1 MQPIVNCNFAVNLTH
16 STNQNIE
23 AMKELKTATKN
34 TPCGRG
40 GLVSVACNWGK
51 KTLLSMMLFIVSTVM
66 YAQTEASGTVID
78 ETGEGVIGATVME
91 KGTSNGAV
99 TDLDGNFKL
108 SVAAGATIVITY
120 IGYDAVEMPAASGM
134 QIQLKENAS
143 ELAELVVT
151 GYQTQ
156 RKADLTG
163 SVAVVKTDELKTSSD
178 TDPMRALQGK
188 VPGMTVTS
196 DGSPVGAGR
205 VRIRGIG
212 SFNSSQDPLF
222 IIDGVPTTTN
232 LNTLN
237 MNDIESMQ
245 VLKDAASA
253 SIYGSRAANGV
264 IIITTRSGKK
274 GEKVKVDFSAN
285 LTAQFYNSQ
294 TMMKLANTSEYA
306 TSMAQAALNDGLD
319 PVAYASNYGLN
330 LNASA
335 GTPIRAYNP
344 ATGQYVDYTVN
355 GLYDG
360 YINSKKTMRFSDT
373 DWLDVISR
381 TGFSQNYDLSISNAT
396 DKYSALVSF
405 GYKKNNGIL
414 KYTDFESFS
423 GRINTSYNVNKLI
436 TLGENLTITYS
447 DQVDCQPLE
456 NALKMAPTVP
466 VYEEDGETFSGPV
479 GGMSDRQN
487 PLRELY
493 HNRDNRLKIWRI
505 FGNAFVNITPIKG
518 LVLRSSFGIDYDAG
532 FIHSVTYT
540 WHSDVV
546 NNSTPSATVSQGND
560 MKWTW
565 SNTATYNFNI
575 GPEHTID
582 LLAGLELYS
591 QTRDDFASY
600 AQMYAIENYNYM
612 WPNAATGTQ
621 RATGIEEGYNL
632 VSLFGKANYNYKDLV
647 LASFTIR
654 RDGSSRFGE
663 NNRYGTFPAFTL
675 GYRVSQHLNQEWI
688 SDMKLRAS
696 WGATGNQAISNYA
709 RYGLYAATYGGGRNE
724 STAYD
729 LALAGSGIY
738 PSGYRATQAQNND
751 LKWET
756 TTQWNF
762 GVDFN
767 LFRSSVYGS
776 IDAYVKKV
784 KDMLINPAYLGSM
797 GEGGASW
804 LNGPSLQNWGMEFAA
819 GYRGTT
825 SYGLK
830 YNVNGNLDFFRNKVT
845 YLPETT
851 TGSYVHTSKQ
861 NLVEAKKPY
870 GSIVGYVV
878 DGLYQNREEVLAS
891 GQENARVGGL
901 KYADLDGNGVI
912 NENDQTWI
920 FNPVPNFSWGLN
932 VDLSYKNFDFSMFWQ
947 GVAGQDVYNNQKFQT
962 DFYSITDAGSNK
974 GNRMLGAWTTDNTNS
989 TIPALTTN
997 NTGNEGR
1004 ASSYFVENGSYA
1016 KLRQVQIGYNL
1027 PTSFIEKLKMSSAR
1041 IYFSG
1046 HNLLTI
1052 KSSSLT
1058 CSDPENPNWAY
1069 PNSTSFSFGIQTSF

>member
-1 MQPIVNCNFAVNLTH
+1 
-16 STNQNIE
+16 
-23 AMKELKTATKN
+23 MKQLK
-34 TPCGRG
+34 R
-40 GLVSVACNWGK
+40 L
-51 KTLLSMMLFIVSTVM
+51 LLSLLLMTTCAASF
-66 YAQTEASGTVID
+66 AQKVEASGTVID
-78 ETGEGVIGATVME
+78 ATGEGVIGATVME
-91 KGTSNGAV
+91 KGTTNGTV
-99 TDLDGNFKL
+99 TDFDGNFKL
-108 SVAAGATIVITY
+108 QVNEGATLVISY
-120 IGYDAVEMPAASGM
+120 IGFKTEELPAATGM
-134 QIQLKENAS
+134 QVTMQDNAK
-143 ELAELVVT
+143 ELAEVVVT

-163 SVAVVKTDELKTSSD
+163 SVAVVKTDELKSSSD

-188 VPGMTVTS
+188 VPGMTITS
-196 DGSPVGAGR
+196 NGSPVGAGT

-264 IIITTRSGKK
+264 IIITTRQGKK
-274 GEKVKVDFSAN
+274 GDKLKVDFSAN
-285 LTAQFYNSQ
+285 LTAQFYNNQSK
-294 TMMKLANTSEYA
+294 MKLMNSSEYA
-306 TSMAQAALNDGLD
+306 IAMAQAAMNDGID

-335 GTPIRAYNP
+335 GIPIQAYDP
-344 ATGQYVDYTVN
+344 ATGQMRQFTVN

-360 YINSKKTMRFSDT
+360 FLNSKRTMRFSNT
-373 DWLDVISR
+373 DWLDEISR
-381 TGFSQNYDLSISNAT
+381 TGFMQNYDLSISNAT
-396 DKYSALVSF
+396 DRSSALVSF
-405 GYKKNNGIL
+405 GYKKNDGIL

-423 GRINTSYNVNKLI
+423 GRVNTSFKVNKLVTI
-436 TLGENLTITYS
+436 GENLTITYS
-447 DQVDCQPLE
+447 DQVDIQPLE
-456 NALKMAPTVP
+456 NALKMSPTLP
-466 VYEEDGETFSGPV
+466 VYEEDGVTFSGPV

-505 FGNAFVNITPIKG
+505 FGNAFVNITPVKG
-518 LVLRSSFGIDYDAG
+518 LTLRSSFGIDYDAG

-546 NNSTPSATVSQGND
+546 NNSTPSSTVSQGND

-565 SNTATYNFNI
+565 SNTATYNFVLANQ
-575 GPEHTID
+575 HTFN
-582 LLAGLELYS
+582 LLAGVELHK
-591 QTRDDFASY
+591 QNRDDFSSY

-621 RATGIEEGYNL
+621 RASGIEEGYRL
-632 VSLFGKANYNYKDLV
+632 LSFFGKVDYNWKDLL

-663 NNRYGTFPAFTL
+663 HNKYGTFPAFTL
-675 GYRVSQHLNQEWI
+675 GYRISQHLNQNWI
-688 SDMKLRAS
+688 DDLKLRAS
-696 WGATGNQAISNYA
+696 WGQTGNQAISNYA
-709 RYGLYAATYGGGRNE
+709 RYGLYAATYGGERNE

-729 LALAGSGIY
+729 LYLQGSGIF
-738 PSGYRATQAQNND
+738 PSGYRATQAQNDD

-756 TTQWNF
+756 TEQYNV
-762 GVDFN
+762 GLDFTFFN
-767 LFRSSVYGS
+767 NSLYGTA
-776 IDAYVKKV
+776 DAYIKEV

-804 LNGPSLQNWGMEFAA
+804 LNGPSLKNWGMEFAL
-819 GYRGTT
+819 GYRHTT
-825 SYGLK
+825 AYGLK
-830 YNVNGNLDFFRNKVT
+830 YNINGNLDFFRNWVT

-851 TGSYVHTSKQ
+851 TGSYVHTAKE

-878 DGLYQNREEVLAS
+878 DGLFQSREDVLAS

-912 NENDQTWI
+912 NEQDQDWI

-932 VDLSYKNFDFSMFWQ
+932 VELSYKNFDFSMFWQ
-947 GVAGQDVYNNQKFQT
+947 GVAGVDVYNNQKFQT

-974 GNRMLGAWTTDNTNS
+974 GNRMLDAWTTANTGS
-989 TIPALTTN
+989 LIPALTTN
-997 NTGNEGR
+997 NVGAENR

-1016 KLRQVQIGYNL
+1016 KLRQVQLGYNL
-1027 PTSFIEKLKMSSAR
+1027 PQSLLNKVKMSSAR
-1041 IYFSG
+1041 VFISG

-1069 PNSTSFSFGIQTSF
+1069 PNSTSVSFGLQVGF

>member
-1 MQPIVNCNFAVNLTH
+1 
-16 STNQNIE
+16 
-23 AMKELKTATKN
+23 MKQLK
-34 TPCGRG
+34 R
-40 GLVSVACNWGK
+40 L
-51 KTLLSMMLFIVSTVM
+51 LLSLLLMTTCAASF
-66 YAQTEASGTVID
+66 AQKVEASGTIID
-78 ETGEGVIGATVME
+78 ATGEGVIGATVME
-91 KGTSNGAV
+91 KGTTNGTV
-99 TDLDGNFKL
+99 TDFDGNFKMQ
-108 SVAAGATIVITY
+108 VNEGATLVISY
-120 IGYDAVEMPAASGM
+120 IGFKTEELPASTGM
-134 QIQLKENAS
+134 QVTMQDNAK
-143 ELAELVVT
+143 ELAEVVVT

-163 SVAVVKTDELKTSSD
+163 SVAVVKTDELKSSSD

-188 VPGMTVTS
+188 VPGMTITS
-196 DGSPVGAGR
+196 NGSPVGAGT

-264 IIITTRSGKK
+264 IIITTRQGKK
-274 GEKVKVDFSAN
+274 GDKLKVDFSAN
-285 LTAQFYNSQ
+285 LTAQFYNNQSK
-294 TMMKLANTSEYA
+294 MKLMNSSEYA
-306 TSMAQAALNDGLD
+306 IAMAQAAMNDGLD

-335 GTPIRAYNP
+335 GIPIQAYDP
-344 ATGQYVDYTVN
+344 ATGQMRQFTVN
-355 GLYDG
+355 GFYDG
-360 YINSKKTMRFSDT
+360 FLNLKKTMRFSDT
-373 DWLDVISR
+373 DWLDEISR
-381 TGFSQNYDLSISNAT
+381 TGFMQNYDLSISNAT
-396 DKYSALVSF
+396 DRSSALVSF
-405 GYKKNNGIL
+405 GYKKNDGIL

-423 GRINTSYNVNKLI
+423 GRVNTSFKVNKLVTI
-436 TLGENLTITYS
+436 GENVTITYS
-447 DQVDCQPLE
+447 DQVDIQPLE
-456 NALKMAPTVP
+456 NALKMSPTLP
-466 VYEEDGETFSGPV
+466 VYEEDGVTFSGPV

-505 FGNAFVNITPIKG
+505 FGNAFVNITPVKG
-518 LVLRSSFGIDYDAG
+518 LTLRSSFGIDYDAG

-546 NNSTPSATVSQGND
+546 NNSTPSSTVSQGND

-565 SNTATYNFNI
+565 SNTATYNFVLANQ
-575 GPEHTID
+575 HTFN
-582 LLAGLELYS
+582 LLAGVELHK
-591 QTRDDFASY
+591 QNRDDFSSY

-621 RATGIEEGYNL
+621 RASGIEEGYRL
-632 VSLFGKANYNYKDLV
+632 LSFFGKVDYNWKDLL

-663 NNRYGTFPAFTL
+663 HNKYGTFPAFTL
-675 GYRVSQHLNQEWI
+675 GYRISQHMNQNWI
-688 SDMKLRAS
+688 DDLKLRAS
-696 WGATGNQAISNYA
+696 WGQTGNQAISNYA
-709 RYGLYAATYGGGRNE
+709 RYGLYAATYGGERNE

-729 LALAGSGIY
+729 LYLQGSGIF
-738 PSGYRATQAQNND
+738 PSGYRATQAQNDD

-756 TTQWNF
+756 TEQYNV
-762 GVDFN
+762 GLDFTFFN
-767 LFRSSVYGS
+767 NSLYGTA
-776 IDAYVKKV
+776 DAYIKEV

-804 LNGPSLQNWGMEFAA
+804 LNGPSLKNWGMEFAL
-819 GYRGTT
+819 GYRHTT
-825 SYGLK
+825 AYGLK
-830 YNVNGNLDFFRNKVT
+830 YNINGNLDFFRNWVT

-851 TGSYVHTSKQ
+851 TGSYVHTAKE

-878 DGLYQNREEVLAS
+878 DGLFQSREDVLAS

-912 NENDQTWI
+912 NEQDQDWI

-932 VDLSYKNFDFSMFWQ
+932 VELSYKNFDFSMFWQ
-947 GVAGQDVYNNQKFQT
+947 GVAGVDVYNNQKFQT

-974 GNRMLGAWTTDNTNS
+974 GNRMLDAWTTANTGS
-989 TIPALTTN
+989 LIPALTTN
-997 NTGNEGR
+997 NVGAENR

-1016 KLRQVQIGYNL
+1016 KLRQVQLGYNL
-1027 PTSFIEKLKMSSAR
+1027 PQSLLNKVKMSSAR
-1041 IYFSG
+1041 VFISG

-1069 PNSTSFSFGIQTSF
+1069 PNSTSVSFGLQVGF

>member
-1 MQPIVNCNFAVNLTH
+1 
-16 STNQNIE
+16 
-23 AMKELKTATKN
+23 MKHLL
-34 TPCGRG
+34 R
-40 GLVSVACNWGK
+40 L
-51 KTLLSMMLFIVSTVM
+51 LLSAMLIVSSTTLN
-66 YAQTEASGTVID
+66 AQTEITGTVVD
-78 ETGEGVIGATVME
+78 PTGEPIIGATVME
-91 KGTSNGAV
+91 QGTSNGAV
-99 TDLDGNFKL
+99 TDIDGNFTVK
-108 SVAAGATIVITY
+108 VEAGKTLVFTY
-120 IGYDAVEMPAASGM
+120 IGFDKLELPAQQGM
-134 QIQLKENAS
+134 QVTMRDNAS
-143 ELAELVVT
+143 ELAEVVVT
-151 GYQTQ
+151 GYQVQ

-188 VPGMTVTS
+188 VPGMTITS
-196 DGSPVGAGR
+196 DGSPVGAGT

-274 GEKVKVDFSAN
+274 GDKVKVDFSSN
-285 LTAQFYNSQ
+285 LTVQFYNSQ
-294 TMMKLANTSEYA
+294 TMMKLANTAEYA
-306 TSMAQAALNDGLD
+306 TAMAQAALNDGLD

-344 ATGQYVDYTVN
+344 ATGEYNEYTVN

-360 YINSKKTMRFSDT
+360 YINSKRTMRFSDT
-373 DWLDVISR
+373 DWLDEISR
-381 TGFSQNYDLSISNAT
+381 TGFLQNYDLSISNAN
-396 DKYSALVSF
+396 DKSSALFSL

-414 KYTDFESFS
+414 KYTDFESIS
-423 GRINTSYNVNKLI
+423 GRINTSYKINSIV
-436 TLGENLTITYS
+436 TVGENATITYS
-447 DQVDCQPLE
+447 NQVDCQPLE

-466 VYEEDGETFSGPV
+466 VYEEDGVTFSGPV

-505 FGNAFVNITPIKG
+505 FGNAYVNITPIKG
-518 LVLRSSFGIDYDAG
+518 LLLRSNFGIDYDSG
-532 FIHSVTYT
+532 FIHAVTYT

-546 NNSTPSATVSQGND
+546 NNSTPSATVSQAND

-575 GPEHTID
+575 GAEHTFNV
-582 LLAGLELYS
+582 LAGLELHS
-591 QTRDDFASY
+591 QNRDDFSSY
-600 AQMYAIENYNYM
+600 AQMFALETYKYM

-621 RATGIEEGYNL
+621 RATGIEEGYHL
-632 VSLFGKANYNYKDLV
+632 VSLFGKIDYNWKDLL

-663 NNRYGTFPAFTL
+663 NNRYGTFPAVTL
-675 GYRVSQHLNQEWI
+675 GYRLSQHLNQSWI
-688 SDMKLRAS
+688 DDLKLRAS
-696 WGATGNQAISNYA
+696 WGETGNQAISNYA

-729 LALAGSGIY
+729 LQLAGSGIF
-738 PSGYRATQAQNND
+738 PSGFRATQSQNNN

-756 TTQWNF
+756 TEQYNF
-762 GVDFN
+762 GIDYTLLN
-767 LFRSSVYGS
+767 NSLYGTV
-776 IDAYVKKV
+776 DAYVKKV

-819 GYRGTT
+819 GYRHTT
-825 SYGLK
+825 AYGLR
-830 YNVNGNLDFFRNKVT
+830 YNVNGNLDFYRSKVT

-851 TGSYVHTSKQ
+851 TGSYVHTSKE
-861 NLVEAKKPY
+861 NLVESKKPY

-878 DGLYQNREEVLAS
+878 DGLYQSREEVLAS

-901 KYADLDGNGVI
+901 KYADLDGNGII

-932 VDLSYKNFDFSMFWQ
+932 FDLSYKDFDFSMFWQ

-974 GNRMLGAWTTDNTNS
+974 GNRMLGAWTLANRSSD
-989 TIPALTTN
+989 IPALTTN

-1027 PTSFIEKLKMSSAR
+1027 PTSLLEKAKISSAR
-1041 IYFSG
+1041 VYVSG
-1046 HNLLTI
+1046 HNLLTL
-1052 KSSSLT
+1052 KSSGLT

-1069 PNSTSFSFGIQTSF
+1069 PNSTSFSLGLQVSF

>member
-1 MQPIVNCNFAVNLTH
+1 MKQAKRFILSFLSLLLTM
-16 STNQNIE
+16 
-23 AMKELKTATKN
+23 A
-34 TPCGRG
+34 
-40 GLVSVACNWGK
+40 
-51 KTLLSMMLFIVSTVM
+51 M
-66 YAQTEASGTVID
+66 YAQQEI
-78 ETGEGVIGATVME
+78 TGNVVDPEGEPVIGATVME
-91 KGTSNGAV
+91 KGTSNGV
-99 TDLDGNFKL
+99 ITDIDGNFRVKVK
-108 SVAAGATIVITY
+108 SGATLVFSY
-120 IGYDAVEMPAASGM
+120 IGYDTQELPAQNGM
-134 QIQLKENAS
+134 QVTLKEDAT
-143 ELAELVVT
+143 ELAEVVVV

-163 SVAVVKTDELKTSSD
+163 SVAVVQTKELKTSAD

-188 VPGMTVTS
+188 VPGMTITS
-196 DGSPVGAGR
+196 DGSPVGAGT

-274 GEKVKVDFSAN
+274 GDKLKIDFSAN
-285 LTAQFYNSQ
+285 LTAQFYNKQS
-294 TMMKLANTSEYA
+294 MMKLANTADYA
-306 TSMAQAALNDGLD
+306 TSMAQAAMNDGLD
-319 PVAYASNYGLN
+319 PEQYANNYGLT
-330 LNASA
+330 LHAPA
-335 GTPIRAYNP
+335 GTPISAWNP
-344 ATGQYVDYTVN
+344 ATGQMESFTVN

-360 YINSKKTMRFSDT
+360 FMNSKKTMRFSDT
-373 DWLDVISR
+373 DWLDEISR
-381 TGFSQNYDLSISNAT
+381 TGFSQNYDLSISGAT
-396 DKYSALVSF
+396 DKFSALFSA
-405 GYKKNNGIL
+405 GYKKNKGIL

-423 GRINTSYNVNKLI
+423 GRINTSYKLNSI
-436 TLGENLTITYS
+436 VTVGENLTVTYS
-447 DQVDCQPLE
+447 NQADCQPLE
-456 NALKMAPTVP
+456 NALKMAPTLP
-466 VYEEDGETFSGPV
+466 VYEEDGTTFSGPV

-505 FGNAFVNITPIKG
+505 FGNAFVNLTPVKG
-518 LVLRSSFGIDYDAG
+518 LTLRSSFGIDYDAG

-546 NNSTPSATVSQGND
+546 NNSTPSSTVSQAND

-565 SNTATYNFNI
+565 SNTATYNFVLNN
-575 GPEHTID
+575 EHTFNVLGGI
-582 LLAGLELYS
+582 ELYS
-591 QTRDDFASY
+591 QTRDDFSAY
-600 AQMYAIENYNYM
+600 AQMYAIENYKYM

-621 RATGIEEGYNL
+621 RANGIEEGYHL
-632 VSLFGKANYNYKDLV
+632 VSFFGKADYNWKDLI

-654 RDGSSRFGE
+654 HDGSSRFGE
-663 NNRYGTFPAFTL
+663 NNRYGTFPAATI
-675 GYRVSQHLNQEWI
+675 GYRLSQNLNLDWL
-688 SDMKLRAS
+688 SDLKLRAS
-696 WGATGNQAISNYA
+696 WGQTGNQAISNYA

-729 LALAGSGIY
+729 LGLEGSGVF

-756 TTQWNF
+756 TEQWNVGLDFSLF
-762 GVDFN
+762 GGE
-767 LFRSSVYGS
+767 LYGTWDTY
-776 IDAYVKKV
+776 IKKV

-804 LNGPSLQNWGMEFAA
+804 LNGPSLKNWGMEFAL
-819 GYRGTT
+819 GYRHTT
-825 SYGLK
+825 EYGLR
-830 YNVNGNLDFFRNKVT
+830 YNINGNLDFFRSKVT

-851 TGSYVHTSKQ
+851 TGSYVHTSKE
-861 NLVEAKKPY
+861 NLVESGKPY
-870 GSIVGYVV
+870 GSIVGYVA
-878 DGLYQNREEVLAS
+878 DGLFQSREEVLAS

-912 NENDQTWI
+912 NEQDQTWI

-932 VDLSYKNFDFSMFWQ
+932 VELGYKDFDFSMFWQ
-947 GVAGQDVYNNQKFQT
+947 GVAGQDIYNDQKFQT

-974 GNRMLGAWTTDNTNS
+974 GSRMLDAWTTGNTGS
-989 TIPALTTN
+989 SIPALTTN

-1016 KLRQVQIGYNL
+1016 KLRQVQIGYNI
-1027 PTSFIEKLKMSSAR
+1027 PEKVLKPLHMTSAR
-1041 IYFSG
+1041 IYISG
-1046 HNLLTI
+1046 HNLLTV
-1052 KSSSLT
+1052 KSGSLT
-1058 CSDPENPNWAY
+1058 CSDPENPRWMY
-1069 PNSTSFSFGIQTSF
+1069 PNSTSLSFGIQTSF

>member
-1 MQPIVNCNFAVNLTH
+1 
-16 STNQNIE
+16 
-23 AMKELKTATKN
+23 MKELKTATKN
-34 TPCGRG
+34 TPCGWG
-40 GLVSVACNWGK
+40 DFVSVACNWGK
-51 KTLLSMMLFIVSTVM
+51 KTLLSMMLLIVSTVM

-91 KGTSNGAV
+91 KGTSNGTV

-108 SVAAGATIVITY
+108 NVAAGATIVITY

-212 SFNSSQDPLF
+212 SFNTSQDPLF

-294 TMMKLANTSEYA
+294 TMMKLANTAEYA

-319 PVAYASNYGLN
+319 PVVYASNYGLN

-335 GTPIRAYNP
+335 GTPIRAYDP

-447 DQVDCQPLE
+447 NQVDCQPLE

-546 NNSTPSATVSQGND
+546 NNSTPSANVSQGND

-575 GPEHTID
+575 GPEHTFD

-621 RATGIEEGYNL
+621 RASGIEEGYNL

-654 RDGSSRFGE
+654 RDGSSRFGS

-729 LALAGSGIY
+729 LALAGSGIF

-767 LFRSSVYGS
+767 LFRSSFYGS

-825 SYGLK
+825 SYGLR
-830 YNVNGNLDFFRNKVT
+830 YNINGNLDFFRNKVT

-878 DGLYQNREEVLAS
+878 DGLYQSREEVLAC

-974 GNRMLGAWTTDNTNS
+974 GNRMLGAWTKDNTSS

>member
-1 MQPIVNCNFAVNLTH
+1 
-16 STNQNIE
+16 
-23 AMKELKTATKN
+23 MKHLQ
-34 TPCGRG
+34 R
-40 GLVSVACNWGK
+40 L
-51 KTLLSMMLFIVSTVM
+51 LLSTMLIVASTVM
-66 YAQTEASGTVID
+66 YAQTEIMGTVVD
-78 ETGEGVIGATVME
+78 ATGEPIIGATVME
-91 KGTSNGAV
+91 SGTTNGAV
-99 TDLDGNFKL
+99 TDIDGNFKL
-108 SVAAGATIVITY
+108 KVEAGKTLVFTY
-120 IGYDAVEMPAASGM
+120 IGFDKQELPAAQGM
-134 QIQLKENAS
+134 QVIMKDNAS
-143 ELAELVVT
+143 ELAEVVVT
-151 GYQTQ
+151 GYQVQ

-163 SVAVVKTDELKTSSD
+163 SVAVVKTEELKTSSD

-188 VPGMTVTS
+188 VPGMTITS
-196 DGSPVGAGR
+196 DGSPVGAGK

-274 GEKVKVDFSAN
+274 GDKVKVDFSSN
-285 LTAQFYNSQ
+285 LTVQFYNSQ
-294 TMMKLANTSEYA
+294 TMMKLANTAEYA
-306 TSMAQAALNDGLD
+306 TAMAQAALNDGLD

-330 LNASA
+330 LNATA
-335 GTPIRAYNP
+335 GTHIRAYDP
-344 ATGQYVDYTVN
+344 ATGQYNDYTVN

-360 YINSKKTMRFSDT
+360 YINSKRTMRFSDT
-373 DWLDVISR
+373 DWLDEISR
-381 TGFSQNYDLSISNAT
+381 TGFSQNYDLSISNAN
-396 DKYSALVSF
+396 DKSSALFSL

-414 KYTDFESFS
+414 KYTDFESIS
-423 GRINTSYNVNKLI
+423 GRINTSYKINNIV
-436 TLGENLTITYS
+436 TVGENATITYS
-447 DQVDCQPLE
+447 NQVDCQPLE
-456 NALKMAPTVP
+456 NALKMSPTVP
-466 VYEEDGETFSGPV
+466 VYEEDGVTFSGPV

-505 FGNAFVNITPIKG
+505 FGNAYVNITPIKG
-518 LVLRSSFGIDYDAG
+518 LSLRSNFGIDYDAG

-546 NNSTPSATVSQGND
+546 NNSTPSTSVSQGND

-575 GPEHTID
+575 GAEHTFNV
-582 LLAGLELYS
+582 LAGLELHS
-591 QTRDDFASY
+591 QTRDDFSSY
-600 AQMYAIENYNYM
+600 AQMFALESYKYM
-612 WPNAATGTQ
+612 WPDAATGTQ
-621 RATGIEEGYNL
+621 RASGIEEGYHL
-632 VSLFGKANYNYKDLV
+632 VSLFGKIDYNWKDLL

-675 GYRVSQHLNQEWI
+675 GYRLSQHLSQSWI
-688 SDMKLRAS
+688 DDLKVRAS
-696 WGATGNQAISNYA
+696 WGETGNQAISNYA

-729 LALAGSGIY
+729 LQLAGSGIF
-738 PSGYRATQAQNND
+738 PSGFRATQSQNNN

-756 TTQWNF
+756 TEQYNVGIDYTLLGNS
-762 GVDFN
+762 
-767 LFRSSVYGS
+767 LYGTV
-776 IDAYVKKV
+776 DAYVKKV

-804 LNGPSLQNWGMEFAA
+804 LNGPSLQNWGMEFAV
-819 GYRGTT
+819 GYRHTT
-825 SYGLK
+825 SYGLR
-830 YNVNGNLDFFRNKVT
+830 YNVNGNLDFYRSKVT

-851 TGSYVHTSKQ
+851 TGSYVHTSKE
-861 NLVEAKKPY
+861 NLVESKKPY

-878 DGLYQNREEVLAS
+878 DGLFQSREEVLAS

-932 VDLSYKNFDFSMFWQ
+932 FDLAYKGFDFSMFWQ

-974 GNRMLGAWTTDNTNS
+974 GNRMLGAWTLDNKSSN
-989 TIPALTTN
+989 IPALTTN

-1016 KLRQVQIGYNL
+1016 KLRQVQIGYNI
-1027 PTSFIEKLKMSSAR
+1027 PTSLLEKAKITNAR
-1041 IYFSG
+1041 VYVSG

-1069 PNSTSFSFGIQTSF
+1069 PNSTSFSLGLQVSF

>member
-1 MQPIVNCNFAVNLTH
+1 MEKAKRIFLSLVLMFA
-16 STNQNIE
+16 
-23 AMKELKTATKN
+23 ATA
-34 TPCGRG
+34 
-40 GLVSVACNWGK
+40 
-51 KTLLSMMLFIVSTVM
+51 M
-66 YAQTEASGTVID
+66 YAQTEITGTVLD
-78 ETGEGVIGATVME
+78 EFGEGVIGATVKE
-91 KGTSNGAV
+91 KGTSNGSV
-99 TDLDGNFKL
+99 TDFDGNFKL
-108 SVAAGATIVITY
+108 KVAPGTMLVITY
-120 IGYDAVEMPAASGM
+120 IGYDAVEMPAATGM
-134 QIQLKENAS
+134 KVQLKENAS
-143 ELAELVVT
+143 ELAEVVVT

-188 VPGMTVTS
+188 VPGMTITS
-196 DGSPVGAGR
+196 NGSPVGAGT
-205 VRIRGIG
+205 VRIRGGG

-274 GEKVKVDFSAN
+274 GDKVKVDFSAN

-294 TMMKLANTSEYA
+294 SMMKLANTAEYA
-306 TSMAQAALNDGLD
+306 TAMAQAAMNDGLD

-335 GTPIRAYNP
+335 GTPIQAYDP
-344 ATGQYVDYTVN
+344 ATGAMRQFTVN

-360 YINSKKTMRFSDT
+360 YMNSKHTMRFSDT
-373 DWLDVISR
+373 DWLDEISR
-381 TGFSQNYDLSISNAT
+381 TGFSQNYDLSLSNAT
-396 DKYSALVSF
+396 DRSSALFSF

-423 GRINTSYNVNKLI
+423 GRINTSYKVNKI
-436 TLGENLTITYS
+436 VTVGENATITYS

-456 NALKMAPTVP
+456 NALKMAPTLP
-466 VYEEDGETFSGPV
+466 VYEEDGTTFSGPV

-493 HNRDNRLKIWRI
+493 HNRDNRLKMWRI
-505 FGNAFVNITPIKG
+505 FGNAYVNLQPVKG
-518 LVLRSSFGIDYDAG
+518 LTLRSNFGLDYWSE

-546 NNSTPSATVSQGND
+546 NNSTPSSNLGAKNSV
-560 MKWTW
+560 KWTW
-565 SNTATYNFNI
+565 SNTANYNFTLAADHNFI
-575 GPEHTID
+575 V
-582 LLAGLELYS
+582 LAGMELH
-591 QTRDDFASY
+591 RDVEERSNAY
-600 AQMYAIENYNYM
+600 AQMYALENYDYM
-612 WPNAATGTQ
+612 WPDAATGTQ
-621 RATGIEEGYNL
+621 RAGGIREGYNL
-632 VSLFGKANYNYKDLV
+632 VSFFGKLDYNWKDLV

-675 GYRVSQHLNQEWI
+675 GYRLSENLHQDWI
-688 SDMKLRAS
+688 NDLKLRAS
-696 WGATGNQAISNYA
+696 WGETGNQAISNYA

-729 LALAGSGIY
+729 LALQGSGIY
-738 PSGYRATQAQNND
+738 PSGFRATQSQNNN

-756 TTQWNF
+756 TEQYNLGLDFTLF
-762 GVDFN
+762 G
-767 LFRSSVYGS
+767 SSVYGTV
-776 IDAYVKKV
+776 DAYIKNV

-804 LNGPSLQNWGMEFAA
+804 LNGPSLRNWGMEFAL
-819 GYRGTT
+819 GYRHTT
-825 SYGLK
+825 EYGLR
-830 YNVNGNLDFFRNKVT
+830 YNVNGNLDFFRQRVT

-851 TGSYVHTSKQ
+851 TGSYVHTAKE
-861 NLVEAKKPY
+861 NLVESKKPY

-878 DGLYQNREEVLAS
+878 DGLFQNREEVIAS

-901 KYADLDGNGVI
+901 KYADLDGNGLI
-912 NENDQTWI
+912 NEQDQTWI

-932 VDLSYKNFDFSMFWQ
+932 VELAYKDFDFSMFWQ
-947 GVAGQDVYNNQKFQT
+947 GVAGQDVYNDQKFQT

-974 GNRMLGAWTTDNTNS
+974 GNRMLDAWTTANTGS
-989 TIPALTTN
+989 DIPALTTN
-997 NTGNEGR
+997 NVGNEGR
-1004 ASSYFVENGSYA
+1004 ASTYFVENGSYA
-1016 KLRQVQIGYNL
+1016 KLRQVQLGYNIPERL
-1027 PTSFIEKLKMSSAR
+1027 LKPIKMTSAR
-1041 IYFSG
+1041 VYLSA
-1046 HNLLTI
+1046 HNLLTL

-1058 CSDPENPNWAY
+1058 CSDPENPRWMY
-1069 PNSTSFSFGIQTSF
+1069 PNSTSVSFGIQTSF

>member
-1 MQPIVNCNFAVNLTH
+1 MERLRRFLMSAMLILA
-16 STNQNIE
+16 ST
-23 AMKELKTATKN
+23 L
-34 TPCGRG
+34 
-40 GLVSVACNWGK
+40 
-51 KTLLSMMLFIVSTVM
+51 M
-66 YAQTEASGTVID
+66 YAQTEITGSVVD
-78 ETGEGVIGATVME
+78 ETGEGVIGATVKE
-91 KGTSNGAV
+91 KGTSNGAI
-99 TDLDGNFKL
+99 TDFDGNFKL
-108 SVAAGATIVITY
+108 KVAKGAMLVVSY
-120 IGYDAVEMPAASGM
+120 IGYDPVEMAAAPGM
-134 QIQLKENAS
+134 KFELKENAS
-143 ELAELVVT
+143 ELAEVVVT

-188 VPGMTVTS
+188 VPGMTITS
-196 DGSPVGAGR
+196 NGSPVGAGT
-205 VRIRGIG
+205 VRIRGGG

-274 GEKVKVDFSAN
+274 GDKVKVDFSAN
-285 LTAQFYNSQ
+285 LTAQFYNKQ

-306 TSMAQAALNDGLD
+306 TAMAQAAMNDGLD
-319 PVAYASNYGLN
+319 PEQYANNYGLT
-330 LNASA
+330 LHAEKGVKISA
-335 GTPIRAYNP
+335 WDP
-344 ATGQYVDYTVN
+344 AAGQMREFTVN
-355 GLYDG
+355 GVNDG
-360 YINSKKTMRFSDT
+360 FLNDARTMRFSDT
-373 DWLDVISR
+373 DWLDEISR

-396 DKYSALVSF
+396 DKSSALFSF

-423 GRINTSYNVNKLI
+423 GRINTSYNVNKI
-436 TLGENLTITYS
+436 VTIGENATITYS

-456 NALKMAPTVP
+456 NALKMSPTLP
-466 VYEEDGETFSGPV
+466 VYEEDGVTFSGPV
-479 GGMSDRQN
+479 RGMSDRQN

-493 HNRDNRLKIWRI
+493 HNRDNRLKMWRI
-505 FGNAFVNITPIKG
+505 FGNGYIDIKPLKG
-518 LVLRSSFGIDYDAG
+518 LTLRSNFGLDYWSE

-546 NNSTPSATVSQGND
+546 NNSTPAANLGNKTSV
-560 MKWTW
+560 KWTW
-565 SNTATYNFNI
+565 SNTANYNFNI
-575 GPEHTID
+575 FTDHNFI
-582 LLAGLELYS
+582 LLAGIELH
-591 QTRDDFASY
+591 RDVEDRASAY
-600 AQMYAIENYNYM
+600 AQMYALENYDYM
-612 WPNAATGTQ
+612 WPDAATGTQ
-621 RATGIEEGYNL
+621 RAGGIREGYNL
-632 VSLFGKANYNYKDLV
+632 VSLFGKVDYNWKDLV

-675 GYRVSQHLNQEWI
+675 GYRLSENLKQDWI
-688 SDMKLRAS
+688 NDLKVRAS
-696 WGATGNQAISNYA
+696 WGETGNQAISNYA

-729 LALAGSGIY
+729 LALAGSGIF
-738 PSGYRATQAQNND
+738 PSGFRATQAQNND

-756 TTQWNF
+756 TEQYNF
-762 GVDFN
+762 GLDFT
-767 LFRSSVYGS
+767 LFGNSVYGTM
-776 IDAYVKKV
+776 DAYIKNV

-804 LNGPSLQNWGMEFAA
+804 LNGPSLRNWGMEFAL

-825 SYGLK
+825 EFGLK
-830 YNVNGNLDFFRNKVT
+830 YNVNGNLDFFRQRVT

-851 TGSYVHTSKQ
+851 TGSYVHTAKE
-861 NLVEAKKPY
+861 NLVESKRPY

-878 DGLYQNREEVLAS
+878 DGLFQNREEVLAS

-901 KYADLDGNGVI
+901 KYADLDGNGLI
-912 NENDQTWI
+912 NEQDQTWI
-920 FNPVPNFSWGLN
+920 FNPIPNFSWGLN
-932 VDLSYKNFDFSMFWQ
+932 VELGYKDFDFSMFWQ
-947 GVAGQDVYNNQKFQT
+947 GVAGQDVYNDQKFQT

-974 GNRMLGAWTTDNTNS
+974 GNRMLGAWTTANTGS
-989 TIPALTTN
+989 DIPALTTN
-997 NTGNEGR
+997 NAGNENR
-1004 ASSYFVENGSYA
+1004 TSTYFVENGSYA
-1016 KLRQVQIGYNL
+1016 KLRQVQLGYNL
-1027 PTSFIEKLKMSSAR
+1027 PQSLLKKVHMTSAR
-1041 IYFSG
+1041 VYVSG
-1046 HNLLTI
+1046 HNLLTL
-1052 KSSSLT
+1052 KSNSLT
-1058 CSDPENPNWAY
+1058 CSDPENPRWMY

>member
-1 MQPIVNCNFAVNLTH
+1 MNHLQRL
-16 STNQNIE
+16 
-23 AMKELKTATKN
+23 
-34 TPCGRG
+34 
-40 GLVSVACNWGK
+40 
-51 KTLLSMMLFIVSTVM
+51 LLSAMLIFASTIM
-66 YAQTEASGTVID
+66 YAQTEITGTVVD
-78 ETGEGVIGATVME
+78 GTGEPIIGATVME
-91 KGTSNGAV
+91 KGTSNGAI

-108 SVAAGATIVITY
+108 KVEAGKTLVFSY
-120 IGYDAVEMPAASGM
+120 IGFEKQEQPAQQGM
-134 QIQLKENAS
+134 QVTMSDNAA
-143 ELAELVVT
+143 ELAEVVVT
-151 GYQTQ
+151 GYQVQ

-163 SVAVVKTDELKTSSD
+163 SVAVVKTEELKTSSD

-188 VPGMTVTS
+188 VPGMTITS

-274 GEKVKVDFSAN
+274 GDKVKVDFSAN
-285 LTAQFYNSQ
+285 LTTQFYNSQ
-294 TMMKLANTSEYA
+294 TMMKLANTAEYA
-306 TSMAQAALNDGLD
+306 TAMAQAALNDGLD

-330 LNASA
+330 LNAPA
-335 GTPIRAYNP
+335 GTPIRAYDP
-344 ATGQYVDYTVN
+344 ATGQYNNYTVN

-360 YINSKKTMRFSDT
+360 YINSKRTMRYSDT
-373 DWLDVISR
+373 DWLDQISR
-381 TGFSQNYDLSISNAT
+381 TGFAQNYDLSISNGT
-396 DKYSALVSF
+396 EKSSALFSV
-405 GYKKNNGIL
+405 GYKKTNGIL
-414 KYTDFESFS
+414 KYTDFESIS
-423 GRINTSYNVNKLI
+423 ARMNTSYKINNIV
-436 TLGENLTITYS
+436 TVGENATITYS
-447 DQVDCQPLE
+447 NQVDCQPLE

-466 VYEEDGETFSGPV
+466 VYEEDGVTFSGPV

-505 FGNAFVNITPIKG
+505 FGNAYVNITPIKG
-518 LVLRSSFGIDYDAG
+518 LLLRSNFGIDYDAG
-532 FIHSVTYT
+532 FIHAVTYT

-546 NNSTPSATVSQGND
+546 NNSTPSTTVSQAND

-565 SNTATYNFNI
+565 SNTATYNFTLAA
-575 GPEHTID
+575 EHTFNI
-582 LLAGLELYS
+582 LAGLELHS
-591 QTRDDFASY
+591 QNRDDFSSY
-600 AQMYAIENYNYM
+600 AQMFALENYKYM

-621 RATGIEEGYNL
+621 RASGIAEGYHL
-632 VSLFGKANYNYKDLV
+632 ISLFGKIDYNWKDLL

-663 NNRYGTFPAFTL
+663 NNRYGTFPAVTL
-675 GYRVSQHLNQEWI
+675 GYRISQHLNQNWI
-688 SDMKLRAS
+688 DDLKLRAS
-696 WGATGNQAISNYA
+696 WGETGNQAISNYA
-709 RYGLYAATYGGGRNE
+709 RYGLYAATYGGERNE

-729 LALAGSGIY
+729 LRADGSGGIL
-738 PSGYRATQAQNND
+738 PSGFRATQAQNND

-756 TTQWNF
+756 TEQYNVGIDYTLLGNS
-762 GVDFN
+762 
-767 LFRSSVYGS
+767 LYGTV
-776 IDAYVKKV
+776 DAYVKKV
-784 KDMLINPAYLGSM
+784 KDMLINPAYLGSV

-804 LNGPSLQNWGMEFAA
+804 LNGPSLQNWGMEFAV
-819 GYRGTT
+819 GYRHTT
-825 SYGLK
+825 SYGFG
-830 YNVNGNLDFFRNKVT
+830 YNINGNLDFFRSKVT

-851 TGSYVHTSKQ
+851 TGSYVHTSKE
-861 NLVEAKKPY
+861 NLVESKKPY

-912 NENDQTWI
+912 NEHDQTWI

-932 VDLSYKNFDFSMFWQ
+932 VELTYKNFDFTMFWQ

-974 GNRMLGAWTTDNTNS
+974 GNRMLGAWTTANTS
-989 TIPALTTN
+989 SSIPALTTN

-1004 ASSYFVENGSYA
+1004 ASTYFVENGSYA
-1016 KLRQVQIGYNL
+1016 KLRQVQIGYKL
-1027 PTSFIEKLKMSSAR
+1027 PDSIVKKLLMSSAR
-1041 IYFSG
+1041 VYVSG

-1069 PNSTSFSFGIQTSF
+1069 PNNTSFSLGLQVGF

>member
-1 MQPIVNCNFAVNLTH
+1 MEKLKRFLMSVMLIFAGT
-16 STNQNIE
+16 I
-23 AMKELKTATKN
+23 
-34 TPCGRG
+34 C
-40 GLVSVACNWGK
+40 
-51 KTLLSMMLFIVSTVM
+51 M
-66 YAQTEASGTVID
+66 YAQTEITGTVVD
-78 ETGEGVIGATVME
+78 ELGEGVIGATVKE
-91 KGTSNGAV
+91 KGTSNGTV

-108 SVAAGATIVITY
+108 KVAEGATLVVSY
-120 IGYDAVEMPAASGM
+120 IGYDNIEVPATPGVK
-134 QIQLKENAS
+134 IQLKETAS
-143 ELAELVVT
+143 ELAEVVVT

-163 SVAVVKTDELKTSSD
+163 SVAVVKTDELKSSSD
-178 TDPMRALQGK
+178 K
-188 VPGMTVTS
+188 VPGMTITS
-196 DGSPVGAGR
+196 NGSPVGAGT

-264 IIITTRSGKK
+264 IIITTRQGKK
-274 GEKVKVDFSAN
+274 GDKLKVDFSAN
-285 LTAQFYNSQ
+285 LTAQFYNNQSK
-294 TMMKLANTSEYA
+294 MKLMNSSEYA
-306 TSMAQAALNDGLD
+306 IAMAQAAMNDGLD

-335 GTPIRAYNP
+335 GIPIQAYDP
-344 ATGQYVDYTVN
+344 ATGQMRQFTVN

-360 YINSKKTMRFSDT
+360 FLNSKRTMRFSDT
-373 DWLDVISR
+373 DWLDEISR
-381 TGFSQNYDLSISNAT
+381 TGFMQNYDLSISNAT
-396 DKYSALVSF
+396 DKSSALVSF
-405 GYKKNNGIL
+405 GYKKNDGIL

-423 GRINTSYNVNKLI
+423 GRVNTSFKVNKLVTI
-436 TLGENLTITYS
+436 GENVTITYS
-447 DQVDCQPLE
+447 DQVDIQPLE
-456 NALKMAPTVP
+456 NALKMSPTLP
-466 VYEEDGETFSGPV
+466 VYEEDGVTFSGPV

-505 FGNAFVNITPIKG
+505 FGNAFVNITPVKG
-518 LVLRSSFGIDYDAG
+518 LTLRSSFGIDYDAG

-546 NNSTPSATVSQGND
+546 NNSTPSSTVSQGND

-565 SNTATYNFNI
+565 SNTATYNFVLANQ
-575 GPEHTID
+575 HTFN
-582 LLAGLELYS
+582 LLAGVELHK
-591 QTRDDFASY
+591 QNRDDFSSY

-621 RATGIEEGYNL
+621 RASGIEEGYRL
-632 VSLFGKANYNYKDLV
+632 LSFFGKVDYNWKDLL

-663 NNRYGTFPAFTL
+663 HNKYGTFPAFTL
-675 GYRVSQHLNQEWI
+675 GYRISQHMNQNWI
-688 SDMKLRAS
+688 DDLKLRAS
-696 WGATGNQAISNYA
+696 WGQTGNQAISNYA
-709 RYGLYAATYGGGRNE
+709 RYGLYAATYGGERNE

-729 LALAGSGIY
+729 LYLQGSGIF
-738 PSGYRATQAQNND
+738 PSGYRATQAQNDD

-756 TTQWNF
+756 TEQYNV
-762 GVDFN
+762 GLDFTFFN
-767 LFRSSVYGS
+767 NSLYGTA
-776 IDAYVKKV
+776 DAYIKEV

-804 LNGPSLQNWGMEFAA
+804 LNGPSLKNWGMEFAL
-819 GYRGTT
+819 GYRHTT
-825 SYGLK
+825 AYGLK
-830 YNVNGNLDFFRNKVT
+830 YNINGNLDFFRNWVT

-851 TGSYVHTSKQ
+851 TGSYVHTAKE

-878 DGLYQNREEVLAS
+878 DGLFQSREDVLAS

-912 NENDQTWI
+912 NEQDQDWI

-932 VDLSYKNFDFSMFWQ
+932 VELSYKNFDFSMFWQ
-947 GVAGQDVYNNQKFQT
+947 GVAGVDVYNNQKFQT

-974 GNRMLGAWTTDNTNS
+974 GNRMLDAWTTANTGS
-989 TIPALTTN
+989 LIPALTTN
-997 NTGNEGR
+997 NVGAENR

-1016 KLRQVQIGYNL
+1016 KLRQVQLGYNL
-1027 PTSFIEKLKMSSAR
+1027 PQSLLNKVKMSSAR
-1041 IYFSG
+1041 VFISG

-1069 PNSTSFSFGIQTSF
+1069 PNSTSVSFGLQVGF

>member
-1 MQPIVNCNFAVNLTH
+1 M
-16 STNQNIE
+16 E
-23 AMKELKTATKN
+23 RTK
-34 TPCGRG
+34 RF
-40 GLVSVACNWGK
+40 
-51 KTLLSMMLFIVSTVM
+51 LLSFLSLLLCSVL
-66 YAQTEASGTVID
+66 YAQTEIKGTVVD
-78 ETGEGVIGATVME
+78 ETGEGVIGATVKE
-91 KGTSNGAV
+91 KGTSNGSV
-99 TDLDGNFKL
+99 TDFDGNFKVKVKPGTML
-108 SVAAGATIVITY
+108 VITY
-120 IGYDAVEMPAASGM
+120 IGYDPMEVAATQGMKVE
-134 QIQLKENAS
+134 LKENAS
-143 ELAELVVT
+143 ELAEVVVT

-163 SVAVVKTDELKTSSD
+163 SVAVVQTKELKTSSD

-188 VPGMTVTS
+188 VPGMTITS
-196 DGSPVGAGR
+196 NGSPVGAGT
-205 VRIRGIG
+205 VRIRGGG
-212 SFNSSQDPLF
+212 SFNTSQDPLF

-264 IIITTRSGKK
+264 IIITTRNGKK
-274 GEKVKVDFSAN
+274 GDKVNVDFSAN
-285 LTAQFYNSQ
+285 LTAQFYNKQ
-294 TMMKLANTSEYA
+294 TMMELASTSEYA
-306 TSMAQAALNDGLD
+306 TAMAQAAMNDGLD
-319 PVAYASNYGLN
+319 PEQYANNYGLT
-330 LNASA
+330 LNAKA
-335 GTPIRAYNP
+335 GVPIQAYDP
-344 ATGQYVDYTVN
+344 ATQQMRQFTVN

-360 YINSKKTMRFSDT
+360 YMNSKKTMRFSDT
-373 DWLDVISR
+373 DWLDEISR
-381 TGFSQNYDLSISNAT
+381 TGFSQNYDLSISKAS
-396 DKYSALVSF
+396 DKSSALFSF

-423 GRINTSYNVNKLI
+423 GRINSSYKVNKI
-436 TLGENLTITYS
+436 VTIGENATITYS

-456 NALKMAPTVP
+456 NALKMSPTLP
-466 VYEEDGETFSGPV
+466 VYEEDGVTFSGPV

-493 HNRDNRLKIWRI
+493 HNRDNRLKMWRI
-505 FGNAFVNITPIKG
+505 FGNGYIDIKPLKG
-518 LVLRSSFGIDYDAG
+518 LTLRSNFGLDYWSE

-546 NNSTPSATVSQGND
+546 NNDTPSANLGAKTSV
-560 MKWTW
+560 KWTW
-565 SNTATYNFNI
+565 SNTANYNFTVAADHNFI
-575 GPEHTID
+575 
-582 LLAGLELYS
+582 LLAGLELHHDVEDRS
-591 QTRDDFASY
+591 SAY
-600 AQMYAIENYNYM
+600 AQMFALENYDYM
-612 WPNAATGTQ
+612 WPDAATGTQ
-621 RATGIEEGYNL
+621 RAGGIREGYNL
-632 VSLFGKANYNYKDLV
+632 VSLFGKVDYNWKDLV

-675 GYRVSQHLNQEWI
+675 GYRLSENLKMDWI
-688 SDMKLRAS
+688 NDLKVRAS
-696 WGATGNQAISNYA
+696 WGETGNQAISNYA

-729 LALAGSGIY
+729 LALQGSGIF
-738 PSGYRATQAQNND
+738 PSGFRATQAQNNN

-756 TTQWNF
+756 TEQYNF
-762 GVDFN
+762 GLDFT
-767 LFRSSVYGS
+767 LLGSSIYGS
-776 IDAYVKKV
+776 MDAYIKNV

-804 LNGPSLQNWGMEFAA
+804 LNGPSLRNWGMEFAL
-819 GYRGTT
+819 GYRHTT
-825 SYGLK
+825 EYGLR
-830 YNVNGNLDFFRNKVT
+830 YNVNGNLDFFRQRVT

-851 TGSYVHTSKQ
+851 TGSYVHTAKE

-878 DGLYQNREEVLAS
+878 DGLFQNREEVLAS

-901 KYADLDGNGVI
+901 KYADLDGNGLI
-912 NENDQTWI
+912 NEQDQTWI

-932 VDLSYKNFDFSMFWQ
+932 VELGYKDFDFSMFWQ
-947 GVAGQDVYNNQKFQT
+947 GVAGQDVYNDQKFQT

-974 GNRMLGAWTTDNTNS
+974 GNRMLNAWTTANTGS
-989 TIPALTTN
+989 DIPALTTN
-997 NTGNEGR
+997 NAGNENR
-1004 ASSYFVENGSYA
+1004 TSTYFVENGSYA

-1027 PTSFIEKLKMSSAR
+1027 PESLIKKVNMTSAR
-1041 IYFSG
+1041 VYVSG
-1046 HNLLTI
+1046 HNLLTL

-1058 CSDPENPNWAY
+1058 CSDPENPRWMY